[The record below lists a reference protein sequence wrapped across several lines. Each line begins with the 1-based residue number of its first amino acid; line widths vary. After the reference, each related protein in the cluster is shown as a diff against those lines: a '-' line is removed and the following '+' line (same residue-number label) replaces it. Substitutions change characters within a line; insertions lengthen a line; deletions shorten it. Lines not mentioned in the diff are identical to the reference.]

1 MVRWNLLAIK
11 PLGCYFYISLSGK
24 ASNCKT
30 RSWRCSKDVWP
41 SHNASRGRSVNL
53 CEMNKDK
60 ERTLYFFY
68 GGGRWSKT
76 RECICMWLDWA
87 GRNRTSNSRNLGLT
101 SHDLPFFHHCPFR
114 ISCYSSK
121 INKFILLLLNFKVL
135 HYPSSS
141 PKKKKNKLQHLML
154 SVK

>member
-1 MVRWNLLAIK
+1 MFSVYNIRCNANRGRGVNLLK
-11 PLGCYFYISLSGK
+11 
-24 ASNCKT
+24 
-30 RSWRCSKDVWP
+30 
-41 SHNASRGRSVNL
+41 
-53 CEMNKDK
+53 MNKDK
-60 ERTLYFFY
+60 ERTLYFLWGQEVAKDKGVY
-68 GGGRWSKT
+68 LHVIGLGGDEPKFNVCGVPHIKRMESWT
-76 RECICMWLDWA
+76 
-87 GRNRTSNSRNLGLT
+87 
-101 SHDLPFFHHCPFR
+101 HDLPFFHHCPFR